1 MEEIEVKFLNIN
13 LEEIQK
19 KLTDI
24 GAKKIGE
31 FFLRW
36 STFDYPDW
44 RMDKEGAWLR
54 LRDEGNG
61 KITLTYKKRLGMESR
76 EGAVN
81 DSSMEEIE
89 TYVDDFDKTALLLKK
104 LGFVEKH
111 YAEKKR
117 IRWEKDGIEFD
128 IDKCP
133 ELDYYLEIEAPSW
146 DKIDS
151 AIALLGLNPE
161 EKKIFSVNQIYA
173 MKGIDVGKLKRIT
186 FNEGLIKKEKNI
198 R

>member
-13 LEEIQK
+13 PIEIQK
-19 KLTDI
+19 KLDNI
-24 GAKKIGE
+24 GAIKVGE

-36 STFDYPDW
+36 SAFDYPDW
-44 RMDKEGAWLR
+44 RLDKEGAWLR

-61 KITLTYKKRLGMESR
+61 KITLTYKKRLGVKSR
-76 EGAVN
+76 EGKFN
-81 DSSMEEIE
+81 DSGMEEIE
-89 TYVDDFDKTALLLKK
+89 NYVDSFDKTALMIKK
-104 LGFVEKH
+104 IGLIEKH

-133 ELDYYLEIEAPSW
+133 ELNYYLEIEATSW

-151 AIALLGLNPE
+151 AINLLGLKSE

-173 MKGIDVGKLKRIT
+173 INGVDVGELKRIT
-186 FNEGLIKKEKNI
+186 FNEGLVKK
-198 R
+198 